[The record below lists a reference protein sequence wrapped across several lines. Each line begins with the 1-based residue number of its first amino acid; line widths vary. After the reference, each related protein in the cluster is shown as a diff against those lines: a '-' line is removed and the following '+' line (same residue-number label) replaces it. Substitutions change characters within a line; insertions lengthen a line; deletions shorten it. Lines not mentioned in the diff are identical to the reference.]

1 MGRKP
6 SLIVS
11 AEAILKS
18 RTGRSLTRTT
28 VPITAENI
36 EEFTPAPET
45 IAEATRRFEELGF
58 SVPASGVTL
67 TLRGRP
73 AQFEEVFGVKL
84 APEKDAPTGGVVAQT
99 EGDPVVPD
107 SLRDVVEK
115 VVFPEPA
122 EYFP

>member
-1 MGRKP
+1 MGRQL

-18 RTGRSLTRTT
+18 RTGRSLARTT

-36 EEFTPAPET
+36 EEYTPSPDT
-45 IAEATRRFEELGF
+45 IAEATQRFEELGF

-84 APEKDAPTGGVVAQT
+84 APEKDALTGGVAVRT
-99 EGDPVVPD
+99 EGEPVVPD

-122 EYFP
+122 KFFP